1 MTIRADGRDGYCHVF
16 NILQMWFIP
25 CSLTVEQDPGYT
37 RDARYTY
44 YKRAMRLPTKVGGPP
59 GMLSYL
65 ERLLSL
71 SSTTYM
77 VRDAARTH
85 TKPTARCAASLFE
98 QVMGI
103 ADLSIDHSCGC
114 IWQSDK
120 GTVLK
125 CCLTCMIPLPMVSQ
139 AQHTNITTVRA
150 YGHNN
155 N

>member
-1 MTIRADGRDGYCHVF
+1 MTIRADGRDGYCHIF

-37 RDARYTY
+37 RDTPITSEPCAYPP
-44 YKRAMRLPTKVGGPP
+44 KWAGPP

-103 ADLSIDHSCGC
+103 AYLSIDHSCGC

-139 AQHTNITTVRA
+139 VPHTNITTVRA

-155 N
+155 H